1 MSELLLFAGLGLL
14 FCAVMTMTLAVRAA
28 APGRRRAVELLES
41 QVQRINLRAETLE
54 EPLSRRLL
62 LPSIHRLE
70 RAVKRITPADVG
82 RRLEHKLVLAGSPA
96 GWTASKVAASKVVTA
111 VGGGIIGL
119 MFASRAGVGA
129 TSLVI
134 VVMFTWMGAIVPNLI
149 LMGRATKRQTE
160 IKRALPDT
168 MDLLSITVEAGLG
181 LEAAISVVSANVEGP
196 LTQELNRLLH
206 EIRLGVSKVDAFRNL
221 ADRTD
226 VDEIQSFL
234 MSMIQAETFGVS
246 ITKVLRAQAI
256 ELRAKRRQ
264 AAERKAQQLG
274 VKMIFPL
281 IFCILPSIFVVTLG
295 PAVLTLMNTLF
306 K

>member
-14 FCAVMTMTLAVRAA
+14 FCAVMTMALAVGAA
-28 APGRRRAVELLES
+28 APGRRRAVQLLEA
-41 QVQRINLRAETLE
+41 QVQRVNLRAETLE
-54 EPLSRRLL
+54 QPVSRRLF
-62 LPSIHRLE
+62 LPVVHRLE
-70 RAVKRITPADVG
+70 RAMKRITPADVG
-82 RRLEHKLVLAGSPA
+82 RRLERKLVLAGSPP

-111 VGGGIIGL
+111 VGGGILGL

-129 TSLVI
+129 TALVI
-134 VVMFTWMGAIVPNLI
+134 IVMFTWMGSIVPNLI
-149 LMGRATKRQTE
+149 LMGRATTRQSE
-160 IKRALPDT
+160 IRRALPDT

-206 EIRLGVSKVDAFRNL
+206 EIRLGVPKVDAFRNL

-246 ITKVLRAQAI
+246 ITKVLRAQAL

-295 PAVLTLMNTLF
+295 PAMLTLMDTLF

>member
-14 FCAVMTMTLAVRAA
+14 FCATMTMVLALGAA

-41 QVQRINLRAETLE
+41 QVQRVNLRAETLE
-54 EPLSRRLL
+54 APLTQRLL
-62 LPSIHRLE
+62 LPLIHRLE
-70 RAVKRITPADVG
+70 RSARRITPADV
-82 RRLEHKLVLAGSPA
+82 RKRLDLKLVLAGSPD
-96 GWTASKVAASKVVTA
+96 GWTASKVAAAKLVTA
-111 VGGGIIGL
+111 AGGGLIGL
-119 MFASRAGVGA
+119 MFAARAGLGA
-129 TSLVI
+129 TSLILVI
-134 VVMFTWMGAIVPNLI
+134 AFTWMGAIVPNLV
-149 LMGRATKRQTE
+149 LLGRASKRQTG
-160 IKRALPDT
+160 IRRALPDT

-206 EIRLGVSKVDAFRNL
+206 EIRLGVPKVDAFRHL
-221 ADRTD
+221 AERTD

-295 PAVLTLMNTLF
+295 PAVLSLMDTLF

>member
-14 FCAVMTMTLAVRAA
+14 FCAVMTMVLAVGAA
-28 APGRRRAVELLES
+28 APGRRRAVQLLES
-41 QVQRINLRAETLE
+41 QVQRVNLRAETLE
-54 EPLSRRLL
+54 QPVSRRLL
-62 LPSIHRLE
+62 LPVVHRLE

-82 RRLEHKLVLAGSPA
+82 RRLEHKLVLAGSPV

-111 VGGGIIGL
+111 LGGGILGL

-129 TSLVI
+129 TALVI
-134 VVMFTWMGAIVPNLI
+134 VVIFTWMGAIVPNLI

-160 IKRALPDT
+160 IRRALPDT

-206 EIRLGVSKVDAFRNL
+206 EIRLGVPKVDAFRNL

-295 PAVLTLMNTLF
+295 PAVLTLMDTLF

>member
-14 FCAVMTMTLAVRAA
+14 FFAVMTMALAVGAA
-28 APGRRRAVELLES
+28 APGRCRAVELLES
-41 QVQRINLRAETLE
+41 QVQRVNLRTETLE
-54 EPLSRRLL
+54 APVSQRLL
-62 LPSIHRLE
+62 LPLIHRLE
-70 RAVKRITPADVG
+70 KVARRITPADQG
-82 RRLEHKLVLAGSPA
+82 KRLDHKLVLAGSPA
-96 GWTASKVAASKVVTA
+96 GWTASKVAASKLALA
-111 VGGGIIGL
+111 VAGCLIGL
-119 MFASRAGVGA
+119 MFAARAGVGA
-129 TSLVI
+129 PSLVL
-134 VVMFTWMGAIVPNLI
+134 VVMFTWMGAIVPNLV
-149 LMGRATKRQTE
+149 LLGRASKRQTE
-160 IKRALPDT
+160 IRRALPDT

-256 ELRAKRRQ
+256 ELRSKRRQ
-264 AAERKAQQLG
+264 TAERKAQQLG

-295 PAVLTLMNTLF
+295 PAVLSLMDTLF